1 MNKKLY
7 LSCLAFLTLAASC
20 SSDVIGTGS
29 ICTTDDD
36 CEPSFYCRDDACVQK
51 SDVGG
56 DCNNS
61 KDCMEPYVC
70 QDNVCILG
78 DTPEP
83 PEPDTC
89 SDDKP
94 CDEGVCVDGS
104 CVLMGTMGDP
114 CDTNEDCQDGLT
126 CHDEVCMKGAGLGE
140 SCSDAHTFCTKG
152 Q

>member
-1 MNKKLY
+1 
-7 LSCLAFLTLAASC
+7 
-20 SSDVIGTGS
+20 
-29 ICTTDDD
+29 
-36 CEPSFYCRDDACVQK
+36 
-51 SDVGG
+51 
-56 DCNNS
+56 
-61 KDCMEPYVC
+61 MEPYVC

-104 CVLMGTMGDP
+104 CVLLGTMGDP

-126 CHDEVCMKGAGLGE
+126 CHDEVCMKGAGTSDPNREGAKLHFTVYAQNDNCVPATEEAQIFRAYIDVINPTTGLVFGKRQVSIIVPGE
-140 SCSDAHTFCTKG
+140 INHD
-152 Q
+152 QIN